1 MEFREKVQV
10 LTNKALTLTESNNSL
25 KDENEMLKKWC
36 AELESA
42 SQRLQIEWDKSR
54 DDVAAQKTIIEHMRE
69 QIQIK
74 TVEKNGMEEQCKA

>member
-1 MEFREKVQV
+1 MDIDQKQQLVEFREKVQV

-42 SQRLQIEWDKSR
+42 SQWFQIEWDKSW
-54 DDVAAQKTIIEHMRE
+54 DDVAA
-69 QIQIK
+69 
-74 TVEKNGMEEQCKA
+74 